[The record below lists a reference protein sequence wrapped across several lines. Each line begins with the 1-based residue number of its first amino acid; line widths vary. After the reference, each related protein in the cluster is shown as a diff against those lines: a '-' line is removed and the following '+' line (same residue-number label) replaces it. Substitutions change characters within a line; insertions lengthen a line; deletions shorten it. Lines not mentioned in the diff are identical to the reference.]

1 MLVVIFDRVGFAY
14 ESIFH
19 LSKQLSIVR
28 FLLTSE
34 LRLICSTLS
43 QGEVTEWPIVHPWK
57 GCVGVTPPR
66 VRIPPSPPLG
76 AAQLGKR
83 EEPSVKDCVIIDA
96 PHLVPLDSDGAV
108 PDVEIV
114 GKY

>member
-1 MLVVIFDRVGFAY
+1 M
-14 ESIFH
+14 
-19 LSKQLSIVR
+19 R

-66 VRIPPSPPLG
+66 VRIPPSPPLVSKCEQVVSPG
-76 AAQLGKR
+76 IILCKLFLFRGMWV
-83 EEPSVKDCVIIDA
+83 SVELSA
-96 PHLVPLDSDGAV
+96 TALVRNYAKIEGSL
-108 PDVEIV
+108 I
-114 GKY
+114 